1 MEQANTKFE
10 IPVLAQVLA
19 GFAIS
24 ALVLVGIAGTIYKLV
39 APEGWVVL
47 AFGHGFG
54 FGASLLAALLGAA
67 AVVWALPGFMPSQRA
82 RVADAVVYG
91 FAAAGM
97 LYLGRLLVTGNF

>member
-10 IPVLAQVLA
+10 IPILAQVLL

-24 ALVLVGIAGTIYKLV
+24 ALVLVGIAGSIYKLV
-39 APEGWVVL
+39 APQGWVVQ

-54 FGASLLAALLGAA
+54 FGAALLAVLLGAA
-67 AVVWALPGFMPSQRA
+67 AVVWALPGYMPAQRA

-91 FAAAGM
+91 FAAAGV
-97 LYLGRLLVTGNF
+97 LYLGQLLVIGGF